1 MQARTCRGRDAL
13 LWVPSKLDTE
23 KMDCE
28 GCPMRHKV
36 IHLIHHLL
44 RSQMKVVRVNGQPTG
59 DRSDW
64 YDDSHRGA
72 VIKISVNR
80 LGTTPSSAVFS
91 AASWH
96 SASRI
101 ASQEGVIV
109 LTLTKALCHAS
120 APTWPTLSHN
130 LRACRLAP
138 AGLLT
143 PAPAYCSAAVLL
155 SETLA
160 IRLPGQPSAWRYTPC
175 CPSHRPPRPF
185 ARGLLRCSG
194 CSVGGEIASP

>member
-1 MQARTCRGRDAL
+1 
-13 LWVPSKLDTE
+13 
-23 KMDCE
+23 
-28 GCPMRHKV
+28 MRHKV

-59 DRSDW
+59 DCSDW

-72 VIKISVNR
+72 FIKISVNR
-80 LGTTPSSAVFS
+80 LGTTPPAPSSAQLPGT
-91 AASWH
+91 ALRASPL
-96 SASRI
+96 RKMY
-101 ASQEGVIV
+101 VIV
-109 LTLTKALCHAS
+109 LTFTKALCHAS

-143 PAPAYCSAAVLL
+143 SVLAYRSAAVPL
-155 SETLA
+155 SLTLA
-160 IRLPGQPSAWRYTPC
+160 IRLPGQPSAWRYAPC